1 MELRDYDSA
10 GGERHAHRKE
20 GQDAADIPEGHA
32 CGGTHTPVSNRIE
45 GGRVD
50 EGEEARKS
58 RKYRAQRHTCEDERS
73 GVNGTSACRPL
84 EVDEHGGGSRVE
96 EREPDVAGDTAEP
109 EEPHA
114 ESDGEAR
121 TRIDVE
127 NAGVGQGCG

>member
-1 MELRDYDSA
+1 M
-10 GGERHAHRKE
+10 
-20 GQDAADIPEGHA
+20 
-32 CGGTHTPVSNRIE
+32 
-45 GGRVD
+45 
-50 EGEEARKS
+50 
-58 RKYRAQRHTCEDERS
+58 
-73 GVNGTSACRPL
+73 NGTSACRPL